1 MDLGSLDN
9 FCTMGTLGI
18 EEEYFVVDSNGLPI
32 NDTEKFMSDTNYS
45 SYLSNRVDYELFKF
59 IVECSTP
66 IASSLNEAKS
76 SLYDMRKNMIDH
88 AHKHNLE
95 LSSAGLH
102 PSAIWRELDHVTKP
116 RYRQQLDRIQYP
128 QHRNITAGMHIHF
141 GVDDPN
147 KAMWMSNQC
156 RPYLPLLLALSANSP
171 YWNGFDTGLQSTRS
185 LIFESLPNTGM
196 PHTFSDMDE
205 YLHFE
210 KLMVDTNSVVDR
222 GALWHDVRPH
232 TSNGT
237 VELRI
242 MDAQTDPKKVI
253 HLLEYVYHLLTDL
266 SDKYDDGD
274 SGTSTRPEILSENK
288 WRALRYG
295 FNSKF
300 INWDGSSPISLS
312 EIVEMECQRLG
323 NNGLFKIYDAEP
335 TYSWQRAQYN
345 KGGLEHLCR
354 SLIISN

>member
-1 MDLGSLDN
+1 
-9 FCTMGTLGI
+9 
-18 EEEYFVVDSNGLPI
+18 
-32 NDTEKFMSDTNYS
+32 
-45 SYLSNRVDYELFKF
+45 
-59 IVECSTP
+59 
-66 IASSLNEAKS
+66 
-76 SLYDMRKNMIDH
+76 
-88 AHKHNLE
+88 
-95 LSSAGLH
+95 
-102 PSAIWRELDHVTKP
+102 
-116 RYRQQLDRIQYP
+116 
-128 QHRNITAGMHIHF
+128 
-141 GVDDPN
+141 
-147 KAMWMSNQC
+147 MWMSNQC